1 LAFFEWYHHFLTSFS
16 PFKILVVAGDGSV
29 DWDLGD
35 NLPESIDKISFRLAS
50 FGAILIEE
58 IVPIISLASD
68 RSGFDFFKSY
78 EGISGTG

>member
-1 LAFFEWYHHFLTSFS
+1 
-16 PFKILVVAGDGSV
+16 
-29 DWDLGD
+29 
-35 NLPESIDKISFRLAS
+35 LAS

-68 RSGFDFFKSY
+68 RSGFDLFKSY